1 MGRPL
6 NKRNFGAPT
15 SGQSQ
20 FKIQFNDGSGS
31 MAGYIIKQRGSKRFE
46 CSNPGGTK
54 TKICSLVDKDS
65 ADLLEGE
72 MSMTCQ
78 DGINTRQITKI
89 SSRKVTLDTNEYAP
103 WLLADNGVAG
113 YVIIEDA
120 GESIGAG
127 ADSTLGTDDDVFVG
141 AADIEGDDGGGGG
154 GFSGTTYTVTVAS
167 GTNGYGSGN
176 KYYIAGLSGASP
188 TLTLNE
194 GSTYRFDQ
202 SDSSNSNHPL
212 KFSITANGTHGGGSE
227 WTLGV
232 TYNGVP
238 GQSGAYTQIAVPSSV
253 GALYYYCQFHSGM
266 GGEASTP

>member
-103 WLLADNGVAG
+103 WVLADNGVAG
-113 YVIIEDA
+113 VVIIEDA

-127 ADSTLGTDDDVFVG
+127 ADSTLGTNDDVFVG

-154 GFSGTTYTVTVAS
+154 GFSGTTFTVTVAGGKFYIN
-167 GTNGYGSGN
+167 GTQQ
-176 KYYIAGLSGASP
+176 A
-188 TLTLNE
+188 TVTLNE

-202 SDSSNSNHPL
+202 SDSSNGSHPL
-212 KFSITANGTHGGGSE
+212 RFSTTADGTHGGGSE
-227 WTLGV
+227 YTTGV
-232 TYNGVP
+232 TNSGVSA
-238 GQSGAYTQIAVPSSV
+238 GSSGSYVQIVVASGAPT
-253 GALYYYCQFHSGM
+253 LYYYCVNHSGM
-266 GGEASTP
+266 GGQANTP

>member
-103 WLLADNGVAG
+103 WVLADNGVAG
-113 YVIIEDA
+113 VVIIEDA

-127 ADSTLGTDDDVFVG
+127 ADSTLGTNDDVFVG

-154 GFSGTTYTVTVAS
+154 GFSGTTFTVTVA
-167 GTNGYGSGN
+167 GG
-176 KYYIAGLSGASP
+176 KFYIDGVQQA
-188 TLTLNE
+188 TVTLNE

-202 SDSSNSNHPL
+202 SDNSNSSHPL
-212 KFSITANGTHGGGSE
+212 RFSTTANGTHGGGSE
-227 WTLGV
+227 YTTGV
-232 TYNGVP
+232 TNSGVSA
-238 GQSGAYTQIAVPSSV
+238 GSSGSYVQIVVASGAPT
-253 GALYYYCQFHSGM
+253 LYYYCVNHSGM
-266 GGEASTP
+266 GGQANTP

>member
-6 NKRNFGAPT
+6 NKRNFGTPT

-31 MAGYIIKQRGSKRFE
+31 MLGYIVKQKGSKRFE

-103 WLLADNGVAG
+103 WVLVDNGVAG
-113 YVIIEDA
+113 VVIIEDA

-127 ADSTLGTDDDVFVG
+127 SDTSLGTDDDVFVG

-154 GFSGTTYTVTVAS
+154 GFSGTTFTVTVA
-167 GTNGYGSGN
+167 GG
-176 KYYIAGLSGASP
+176 KFYIDGVQQA
-188 TLTLNE
+188 TVTLNE

-202 SDSSNSNHPL
+202 SDSSNGSHPL
-212 KFSITANGTHGGGSE
+212 RFSTTADGTHGGGSE
-227 WTLGV
+227 YTTGV
-232 TYNGVP
+232 TNSGVSA
-238 GQSGAYTQIAVPSSV
+238 GSSGSYVQIVVASGAPT
-253 GALYYYCQFHSGM
+253 LYYYCVNHSGM
-266 GGEASTP
+266 GGQANTP

>member
-103 WLLADNGVAG
+103 WVLADNGVAG
-113 YVIIEDA
+113 VVIIEDA

-127 ADSTLGTDDDVFVG
+127 ADSTLGTNDDVFVG

-154 GFSGTTYTVTVAS
+154 GFSGTTFTVTVA
-167 GTNGYGSGN
+167 GG
-176 KYYIAGLSGASP
+176 KFYIDGVQQA
-188 TLTLNE
+188 TVTLNE

-202 SDSSNSNHPL
+202 SDSSNSSHPL
-212 KFSITANGTHGGGSE
+212 RFSTTSDGTHGGGSE
-227 WTLGV
+227 YTTGV
-232 TYNGVP
+232 TNSGVSA
-238 GQSGAYTQIAVPSSV
+238 GSSGSYVQIVVASGAPT
-253 GALYYYCQFHSGM
+253 LYYYCVNHSGM
-266 GGEASTP
+266 GGQANTP

>member
-78 DGINTRQITKI
+78 DGTDTRQITKI

-103 WLLADNGVAG
+103 WLLVDNGVAG

-127 ADSTLGTDDDVFVG
+127 ADTTLGTDDDVFVG

-154 GFSGTTYTVTVAS
+154 GFSGTTFTVTVA
-167 GTNGYGSGN
+167 GG
-176 KYYIAGLSGASP
+176 KFYIDGVQQA
-188 TLTLNE
+188 TVTLNE

-202 SDSSNSNHPL
+202 SDSSNGSHPL
-212 KFSITANGTHGGGSE
+212 RFSTTADGTHGGGSE
-227 WTLGV
+227 YTTGV
-232 TYNGVP
+232 TNSGVSA
-238 GQSGAYTQIAVPSSV
+238 GSSGSYVQIVVASGAPT
-253 GALYYYCQFHSGM
+253 LYYYCVNHSGM
-266 GGEASTP
+266 GGQANTP

>member
-103 WLLADNGVAG
+103 WVLADNGVAG
-113 YVIIEDA
+113 VVIIEDA

-127 ADSTLGTDDDVFVG
+127 ADSTLGTNDDVFVG

-154 GFSGTTYTVTVAS
+154 GFSGTTFTVTVA
-167 GTNGYGSGN
+167 GG
-176 KYYIAGLSGASP
+176 KFYIDGVQQA
-188 TLTLNE
+188 TVTLNE

-202 SDSSNSNHPL
+202 SDSSNGSHPL
-212 KFSITANGTHGGGSE
+212 RFSTTSDGTHGGGSE
-227 WTLGV
+227 YTTGV
-232 TYNGVP
+232 TNSGVSA
-238 GQSGAYTQIAVPSSV
+238 GSSGSYVQIVVASGAPT
-253 GALYYYCQFHSGM
+253 LYYYCVNHSGM
-266 GGEASTP
+266 GGQANTP

>member
-103 WLLADNGVAG
+103 WVLADNGVAG
-113 YVIIEDA
+113 VVIIEDA

-127 ADSTLGTDDDVFVG
+127 ADSTLGTNDDVFVG

-154 GFSGTTYTVTVAS
+154 GFSGTTFTVTVA
-167 GTNGYGSGN
+167 GG
-176 KYYIAGLSGASP
+176 KFYIDGVQQA
-188 TLTLNE
+188 TVTLNE

-202 SDSSNSNHPL
+202 SDSSNGSHPL
-212 KFSITANGTHGGGSE
+212 RFSTTADGTHGGGSE
-227 WTLGV
+227 
-232 TYNGVP
+232 
-238 GQSGAYTQIAVPSSV
+238 
-253 GALYYYCQFHSGM
+253 
-266 GGEASTP
+266 

>member
-103 WLLADNGVAG
+103 WVLADNGVAG
-113 YVIIEDA
+113 VVIIEDA

-127 ADSTLGTDDDVFVG
+127 ADSTLGTNDDVFVG

-154 GFSGTTYTVTVAS
+154 GFSGTTFTVTVA
-167 GTNGYGSGN
+167 GG
-176 KYYIAGLSGASP
+176 KFYIDGVQQA
-188 TLTLNE
+188 TVTLNE

-202 SDSSNSNHPL
+202 SDSSNSSHPL
-212 KFSITANGTHGGGSE
+212 RFSTTSDGTHGGGSE
-227 WTLGV
+227 YTTGV
-232 TYNGVP
+232 TNSGISAGSSGSYV
-238 GQSGAYTQIAVPSSV
+238 QIVVASGAPT
-253 GALYYYCQFHSGM
+253 LYYYCVNHSGM
-266 GGEASTP
+266 GGQANTP

>member
-103 WLLADNGVAG
+103 WVLADNGVAG
-113 YVIIEDA
+113 VVIIEDA

-127 ADSTLGTDDDVFVG
+127 ADSTLGTNDDVFVG

-154 GFSGTTYTVTVAS
+154 GFSGTTFTVTVA
-167 GTNGYGSGN
+167 GGKFYING
-176 KYYIAGLSGASP
+176 AQQA
-188 TLTLNE
+188 TVTLNE

-202 SDSSNSNHPL
+202 SDNSNSSHPL
-212 KFSITANGTHGGGSE
+212 RFSTTANGTHGGGSE
-227 WTLGV
+227 YTTGV
-232 TYNGVP
+232 TNSGVSA
-238 GQSGAYTQIAVPSSV
+238 GSSGSYVQIVVASGAPT
-253 GALYYYCQFHSGM
+253 LYYYCVNHSGM
-266 GGEASTP
+266 GGQANTP